1 MRPFVAETFRVE
13 LGSGGGC
20 LPERRSE
27 ASPRP
32 CAYPSR
38 MCSTSIA
45 WRSFPAYNAAFRNT
59 PKLFLKSGHTSAGHR
74 LYKATTRN
82 SPPTDQSV
90 DYSSCRLCKID
101 FGTPRPI
108 RGSNFQKGVAF
119 SAFVY
124 LGSTALP
131 RASPHLSHIQRT
143 CPVAVQYLV
152 LFNRSP
158 QFPQN
163 RCPGAEELV

>member
-1 MRPFVAETFRVE
+1 M
-13 LGSGGGC
+13 
-20 LPERRSE
+20 PERRS
-27 ASPRP
+27 AAALRP

-38 MCSTSIA
+38 MCSASIA

-59 PKLFLKSGHTSAGHR
+59 PKPFLKSGHTSAGHR

-90 DYSSCRLCKID
+90 DYSSCRLCTID

>member
-1 MRPFVAETFRVE
+1 
-13 LGSGGGC
+13 
-20 LPERRSE
+20 
-27 ASPRP
+27 
-32 CAYPSR
+32 

-74 LYKATTRN
+74 LYKATRRN

-101 FGTPRPI
+101 FGTLRPI
-108 RGSNFQKGVAF
+108 RGSDFQKGVAS

-131 RASPHLSHIQRT
+131 RASPHLSHISFASPPRASST
-143 CPVAVQYLV
+143 LSAMLSLNASASPLSCRPGV
-152 LFNRSP
+152 LAAYARREP
-158 QFPQN
+158 I
-163 RCPGAEELV
+163 RPGQILF